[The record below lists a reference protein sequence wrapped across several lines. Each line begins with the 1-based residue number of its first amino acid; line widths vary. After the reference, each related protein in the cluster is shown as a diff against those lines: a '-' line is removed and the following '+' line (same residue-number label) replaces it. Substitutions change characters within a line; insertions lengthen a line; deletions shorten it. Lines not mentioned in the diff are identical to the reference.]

1 MGKKD
6 TYTRPFMANKKRF
19 AELIN
24 VHIYQGMDFVKP
36 EMLRK
41 LRGGYP
47 ALSSA
52 TGEKM
57 RDILMEQENPRMRYG
72 MELETGPDYGMPER
86 IMLYDAGEYEEQI
99 RERNQND
106 RLKGA
111 FGSFTEKKSRMKKEE
126 RLIPVISIVL
136 YLGEGKW
143 DAPCRMAEMLEVSS
157 EVEKYAGKFIQDYK
171 IQVVEADFVNPEDYR
186 TDLKEFFLALQCR
199 NDRKKLRVLLQS
211 EEFQHL
217 AHDTE
222 LAIAVNLNL
231 KQMITKMEEE
241 EISMCRAFEELM
253 AEQEERGME
262 KGLEKGDAARMIKS
276 VEYVIEKLKVNLADA
291 CGIIGVT
298 PEEFE
303 RAKALQ

>member
-6 TYTRPFMANKKRF
+6 TYMRPFMANKKRF

-72 MELETGPDYGMPER
+72 MELETGSDYGMPER

-99 RERNQND
+99 RERNQNA

-143 DAPCRMAEMLEVSS
+143 EAPCRMAEMLEVSS
-157 EVEKYAGKFIQDYK
+157 EVEKYAGKFIQDYR

-199 NDRKKLRVLLQS
+199 NDRKKLRALLQS

-253 AEQEERGME
+253 AEQEKR
-262 KGLEKGDAARMIKS
+262 GLEKGDAARMIKS
-276 VEYVIEKLKVNLADA
+276 VEHVIEKLQVNLADA